1 MVAKPEIA
9 VPNDGK
15 ISGSGPIEVSESV
28 RDRVVCGRRALRE
41 LPMGWGWQAG
51 GTALAKNSLD
61 FCLYAL
67 DLAAL

>member
-41 LPMGWGWQAG
+41 LPMGWGGRREGLLWPKIHLISACMR
-51 GTALAKNSLD
+51 LI
-61 FCLYAL
+61 
-67 DLAAL
+67 